1 MNKHLTDQQI
11 AVWSL
16 FITVHSRLIAKFE
29 THLAQA
35 EQIPLHW
42 YDVLI
47 ELYEAPMHRLRMRD
61 LAHNVVLS
69 RSGLTR
75 LVDNLEKEGLLQR
88 QDDPDDR
95 RGSYAV
101 ITDKGIVAMRAAWPI
116 YAKLINDYF
125 IQQLSEADAVLLSQI
140 FQRLIDN
147 SSN

>member
-1 MNKHLTDQQI
+1 MNKHLTPDQI
-11 AVWSL
+11 SAWRL
-16 FITVHSRLIAKFE
+16 FITAHSRLISKFE
-29 THLAQA
+29 AQLAQA
-35 EQIPLHW
+35 DQIPLHW

-47 ELYEAPMHRLRMRD
+47 ELYEAPMNRLRMRD

-101 ITDKGIVAMRAAWPI
+101 ITDKGIGAMRAAWPI
-116 YAKLINDYF
+116 YAKLISEYF
-125 IQQLSEADAVLLSQI
+125 IQQLSEADAALLPRFFNVCLTI
-140 FQRLIDN
+140 
-147 SSN
+147 